1 MNKIEIKLLKKEL
14 ESYNYYRQLAVEYS
28 EELEELY
35 YQLGGLK
42 GVNFEEKSSTTNQEA
57 IDKNKWHI
65 REKIDEFEKKL
76 SKVSDRVQDIDQKL
90 NKLPFDIRQPLIDI
104 YANGQTYV
112 KVAKRLNMPVKKLFE
127 KLSNF

>member
-1 MNKIEIKLLKKEL
+1 MNKTEIKLLKKEL

-57 IDKNKWHI
+57 IDKHKWRI
-65 REKIDEFEKKL
+65 REKIDELEKKL
-76 SKVSDRVQDIDQKL
+76 LKASDRVQDIDQKL

>member
-1 MNKIEIKLLKKEL
+1 MNKTEIKILKKEL

-35 YQLGGLK
+35 HQLGGLK

-65 REKIDEFEKKL
+65 REKIDELEKKL
-76 SKVSDRVQDIDQKL
+76 LKVSDRVQDIDQKL
-90 NKLPFDIRQPLIDI
+90 NKLPFDIRQPLVDI